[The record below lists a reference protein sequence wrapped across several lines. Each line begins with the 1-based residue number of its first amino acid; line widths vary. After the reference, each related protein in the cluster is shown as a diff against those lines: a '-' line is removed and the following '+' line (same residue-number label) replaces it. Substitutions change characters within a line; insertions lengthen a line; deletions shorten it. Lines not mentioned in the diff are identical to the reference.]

1 MLVYW
6 ENIFNP
12 VMESVYGVASYWQTT
27 ETITIQ
33 LTSNQNSMKKVMFL
47 LAGLFIASLSQAQQ
61 TDNKP
66 PVKKIEVTGSAE
78 IEITPDEI
86 YLDIALREF
95 KNKTTKVEMAT
106 LESQLQKAVKDAG
119 IPAADLTIANVF
131 GTNYDQW
138 WSKKKKK
145 DPDFM
150 ARKQYRLKLSNLDKV
165 NDILG
170 AVDDEGIESVNISSY
185 THSKME
191 DYRKQ
196 VKTKALQAAK
206 AKATYMLE
214 GIGSAIDGVLEVQ
227 EINTDNYSD
236 VAPVAFNSYARVA
249 GAEATA
255 ASSFKK
261 IKVRAEIRAVFFI
274 K

>member
-1 MLVYW
+1 
-6 ENIFNP
+6 
-12 VMESVYGVASYWQTT
+12 
-27 ETITIQ
+27 
-33 LTSNQNSMKKVMFL
+33 MFL
-47 LAGLFIASLSQAQQ
+47 LAGLFVASLSQAQQ

-86 YLDIALREF
+86 YLDIALREY
-95 KNKTTKVEMAT
+95 KNKGVKVEMTT
-106 LESQLQKAVKDAG
+106 LEIQLQKAVKEAG
-119 IPAADLTIANVF
+119 IPASDLTIANVF
-131 GTNYDQW
+131 GTNYDNW
-138 WSKKKKK
+138 WSKKKK

-170 AVDDEGIESVNISSY
+170 AVDAEGIESVNISSY

-214 GIGSAIDGVLEVQ
+214 AIGNTIDGVLEVQ

-236 VAPVAFNSYARVA
+236 VQPVVFAANSFARSA
-249 GAEATA
+249 NAESAD

-261 IKVRAEIRAVFFI
+261 IKVRAEVRAVFFI

>member
-1 MLVYW
+1 
-6 ENIFNP
+6 
-12 VMESVYGVASYWQTT
+12 
-27 ETITIQ
+27 
-33 LTSNQNSMKKVMFL
+33 MFL
-47 LAGLFIASLSQAQQ
+47 LAGILVATFSQAQQ
-61 TDNKP
+61 TDNRP

-86 YLDIALREF
+86 YLDISLREF
-95 KNKTTKVEMAT
+95 KNKTTKVDMNT
-106 LESQLQKAVKDAG
+106 LELQLQKAVKEAG
-119 IPAADLTIANVF
+119 IPSGDLTIANVF

-138 WSKKKKK
+138 WTKKKK

-165 NDILG
+165 NSILG
-170 AVDDEGIESVNISSY
+170 GVDDEGIESVNISSY

-214 GIGSAIDGVLEVQ
+214 AIGDNIGGVLEVQ
-227 EINTDNYSD
+227 EINTDSYAD
-236 VAPVAFNSYARVA
+236 VQPVAFSNARLMAADAVA
-249 GAEATA
+249 DPA
-255 ASSFKK
+255 AFKK
-261 IKVRAEIRAVFFI
+261 IKVRAEVRAVFFI

>member
-1 MLVYW
+1 
-6 ENIFNP
+6 
-12 VMESVYGVASYWQTT
+12 
-27 ETITIQ
+27 
-33 LTSNQNSMKKVMFL
+33 MKKVVFL
-47 LAGLFIASLSQAQQ
+47 LAGLFVASLSQAQQ

-78 IEITPDEI
+78 VEITPDEI
-86 YLDIALREF
+86 YLDISLREF
-95 KNKTTKVEMAT
+95 KNKAAKVEIGT
-106 LESQLQKAVKDAG
+106 LENQLQKAVKEAG
-119 IPAADLTIANVF
+119 IPAENLTISNVF

-138 WSKKKKK
+138 WSKKKK

-150 ARKQYRLKLSNLDKV
+150 ARKQFRLKLSNLDKV
-165 NDILG
+165 NAILG

-191 DYRKQ
+191 EYRKQ

-214 GIGSAIDGVLEVQ
+214 AIGSNIDGVLEVQ
-227 EINTDNYSD
+227 EINTDSYSD
-236 VAPVAFNSYARVA
+236 VQPVAFQNMRMASAGVA
-249 GAEATA
+249 DEA
-255 ASSFKK
+255 ASSAFKK
-261 IKVRAEIRAVFFI
+261 IKVRAEVRAVFFI

>member
-1 MLVYW
+1 
-6 ENIFNP
+6 
-12 VMESVYGVASYWQTT
+12 
-27 ETITIQ
+27 
-33 LTSNQNSMKKVMFL
+33 MKKVMFL
-47 LAGLFIASLSQAQQ
+47 LAGLFVASLTQAQQ

-86 YLDIALREF
+86 YLDISLREF
-95 KNKTTKVEMAT
+95 KNKTTKVEIGT
-106 LESQLQKAVKDAG
+106 LEAQLQKAVKEAG
-119 IPAADLTIANVF
+119 IPAGDLTISNVF

-138 WSKKKKK
+138 WSKKKK

-165 NDILG
+165 NSILG

-214 GIGSAIDGVLEVQ
+214 AIGSSIDGVLEVQ
-227 EINTDNYSD
+227 EINTDNYAD
-236 VAPVAFNSYARVA
+236 VQPEMMAVNSFARVA
-249 GAEATA
+249 ATDA
-255 ASSFKK
+255 APNPSAFKK
-261 IKVRAEIRAVFFI
+261 IKVRAEVRAVFFI